1 MRKFYRGNIEI
12 INSVKYKLI
21 LNSYLSY
28 PDQMETAFVISAHVI
43 NTINSLPAEERIAV
57 TTALAAEMI
66 LGADTR
72 GRLTPMQE
80 VLYSMIRQYVERDTM
95 RATSPTP
102 KGLDATDFES
112 TFRPA
117 AAV

>member
-1 MRKFYRGNIEI
+1 
-12 INSVKYKLI
+12 
-21 LNSYLSY
+21 
-28 PDQMETAFVISAHVI
+28 METAFVISAHVI

-80 VLYSMIRQYVERDTM
+80 VLSMIRQYVERDTT

>member
-1 MRKFYRGNIEI
+1 
-12 INSVKYKLI
+12 
-21 LNSYLSY
+21 
-28 PDQMETAFVISAHVI
+28 METAFVISAHVI

-66 LGADTR
+66 LGADTH

-80 VLYSMIRQYVERDTM
+80 VLYSMIRQYVERDTT